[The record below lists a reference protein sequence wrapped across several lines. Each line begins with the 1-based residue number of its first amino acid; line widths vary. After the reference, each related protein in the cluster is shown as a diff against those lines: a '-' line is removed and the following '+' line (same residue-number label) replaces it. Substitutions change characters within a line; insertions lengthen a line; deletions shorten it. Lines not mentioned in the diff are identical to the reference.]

1 MEKWVIATVGP
12 DTTNLGTTVED
23 LKLMMA
29 EHIIMQYG
37 GSSNSDAWSILA
49 ETKVGVRRTTGLL
62 DKLRTVFSST

>member
-1 MEKWVIATVGP
+1 MEKRAIATVGA
-12 DTTNLGTTVED
+12 DTTNIGTTIVD

-37 GSSNSDAWSILA
+37 GSSNSDVWSILA
-49 ETKVGVRRTTGLL
+49 ETKVGARRTTVLL